1 MELNM
6 RRSLPIIVLVSAS
19 LALTGCTANKAVTG
33 AAIGAATG
41 AILGKSTGNHKGKRA
56 WIGAAIGALA
66 GAAVGQYMNNQEEA
80 FRQELAGSGID
91 IVREGDK
98 IRLIMPS
105 NITFANNQSSISPNF
120 LPILD
125 AVARVMN
132 KYDKTFLAIDGYT
145 DSTGDASYNFTL
157 SEKRAESVKG
167 YLMREGV
174 MGQRM
179 HVTGY
184 GATQPIASN
193 DTAAGRAEN
202 RRVEITIIP
211 NQE

>member
-6 RRSLPIIVLVSAS
+6 RKSLPIVALVAAS
-19 LALTGCTANKAVTG
+19 LALTGCTANKAVSG

-41 AILGKSTGNHKGKRA
+41 AIIGKSTANHDSKRA
-56 WIGAAIGALA
+56 WIGAAVGALA

-91 IVREGDK
+91 IQREGDDIK
-98 IRLIMPS
+98 LIMPS
-105 NITFANNQSSISPNF
+105 NITFANNQSSLSPNF

-167 YLMREGV
+167 YLMRQGV
-174 MGQRM
+174 MGARM

-193 DTAAGRAEN
+193 STAAGRAEN

-211 NQE
+211 NQA